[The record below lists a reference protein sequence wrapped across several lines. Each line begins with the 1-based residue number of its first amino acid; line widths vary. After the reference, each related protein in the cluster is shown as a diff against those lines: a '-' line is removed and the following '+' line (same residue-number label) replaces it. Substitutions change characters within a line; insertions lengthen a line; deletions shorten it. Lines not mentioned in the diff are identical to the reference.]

1 MTTSTSAPTATPP
14 AKPPRVP
21 VIDWLRGIAVITMIV
36 AHSFDAWLIPAERVG
51 FPYAVVRHVSG
62 VPSRLFLF
70 LVGVSSA
77 AIFEQQLARGLAT
90 AEMRRQTFRRGFQ
103 MLAFAYLF
111 RLQEH
116 ILAGFWGG
124 WKQVFRVDILN
135 CIAMSI
141 LLIAVVGVPSNGR
154 PRRYLPLVVAAL
166 LIGFGPIIGPA
177 HFPDYLPE
185 PLTSYIGGQRPMS
198 WFPLFPW
205 GSWAL
210 VGLVVGHLW
219 LAESRKPDRGLRC
232 FLIGGALGA
241 LSLSTVLVIRAV
253 KPNII
258 RYPSELIAQMG
269 PGSFFFR
276 IGVIALIALAG
287 FLYTRWQTERAVG
300 RPPRLRFLT
309 VFGQT
314 SLFVYWIHVEIC
326 YGFAARPIQKKL
338 DFLETTIAF
347 VLLTAVMFGLSLL
360 KIRYGKGITTRL
372 RGWFP
377 RRPGGASS
385 TS

>member
-1 MTTSTSAPTATPP
+1 M
-14 AKPPRVP
+14 
-21 VIDWLRGIAVITMIV
+21 IA

-51 FPYAVVRHVSG
+51 FSYAVVRHVSG
-62 VPSRLFLF
+62 IPSRLFLF

-77 AIFEQQLARGLAT
+77 AIFEQQIARGFTT
-90 AEMRRQTFRRGFQ
+90 AQMRQKTIRRGLL
-103 MLAFAYLF
+103 MLALAYLF

-124 WKQVFRVDILN
+124 WRQVFRVDILN
-135 CIAMSI
+135 CIAASI
-141 LLIAVVGVPSNGR
+141 LLLALVGIPRNGR
-154 PRRYLPLVVAAL
+154 PARALPLLVAAV
-166 LIGFGPIIGPA
+166 LIGLGPIVGPA
-177 HFPDYLPE
+177 HFPEFLPV

-205 GSWAL
+205 GAWAL

-232 FLIGGALGA
+232 FIIGGVLGA
-241 LSLSTVLVIRAV
+241 LSIVSVLVIRAV
-253 KPNII
+253 KPDII
-258 RYPSELIAQMG
+258 RYPSELVAQMG

-287 FLYTRWQTERAVG
+287 FLYTRWQSARVQNH
-300 RPPRLRFLT
+300 PPRIRFLS
-309 VFGQT
+309 VLGQT

-338 DFLETTIAF
+338 DFSETTIAF
-347 VLLTAVMFGLSLL
+347 LILTAAMFALALL
-360 KIRYGKGITTRL
+360 KIRYGKTLMARL
-372 RGWFP
+372 RSWWQQ
-377 RRPGGASS
+377 RTRPTHSPS
-385 TS
+385 